1 MSGFMTLY
9 QESINPANGD
19 FYAPTF
25 ELRIDGAGL
34 PQGVLRDVM
43 EVTYHDDI
51 NQIDGF
57 ELTVNNWDAST
68 RSCKYIGSET
78 SAQLAGTSNAS
89 KLFTL
94 FDPAGKT
101 VELAIGYVGN
111 LQTMLS
117 ATFQTLEPSFAESG
131 PPVLSVRGLNI
142 LQQLRKKKFSYAWT
156 GQTPSAIALNF
167 NTLRDGSAPRLK
179 APWQVITNPQAAAAE
194 VAIDYVAQKDQYDV
208 DFLLQLAHGQG
219 YSLEAYEATTQLY
232 FGPSTQSQPSN
243 YQLEWGKGLMSFK
256 PSLSTANQWQ
266 SVTVRGWDRQ
276 AQKPISAT
284 VDLTDPQV
292 KKLNPNLH
300 DMIQDRQ
307 QQTVDL
313 PVFTVAEA
321 TQRARAL
328 LLDRSKE
335 IVTAHGKTIGLPALR
350 AGTRVNILG
359 IGARLSGTYFVTKT
373 THTLGEAGYTTE
385 FDCRREDLGTTG
397 AS

>member
-111 LQTMLS
+111 LQ
-117 ATFQTLEPSFAESG
+117 
-131 PPVLSVRGLNI
+131 
-142 LQQLRKKKFSYAWT
+142 
-156 GQTPSAIALNF
+156 
-167 NTLRDGSAPRLK
+167 
-179 APWQVITNPQAAAAE
+179 
-194 VAIDYVAQKDQYDV
+194 
-208 DFLLQLAHGQG
+208 
-219 YSLEAYEATTQLY
+219 
-232 FGPSTQSQPSN
+232 
-243 YQLEWGKGLMSFK
+243 
-256 PSLSTANQWQ
+256 
-266 SVTVRGWDRQ
+266 
-276 AQKPISAT
+276 
-284 VDLTDPQV
+284 
-292 KKLNPNLH
+292 
-300 DMIQDRQ
+300 
-307 QQTVDL
+307 
-313 PVFTVAEA
+313 
-321 TQRARAL
+321 
-328 LLDRSKE
+328 
-335 IVTAHGKTIGLPALR
+335 
-350 AGTRVNILG
+350 
-359 IGARLSGTYFVTKT
+359 
-373 THTLGEAGYTTE
+373 
-385 FDCRREDLGTTG
+385 
-397 AS
+397 